1 MVNVTKPKNDT
12 VFRFLLH
19 RNSVLTILIS
29 KIEYEREC
37 GYKLNRLDFNLIIF
51 SVEIE
56 KLTPS
61 FHPNIIFS
69 NKIDPVSL
77 RIMSLHNEILI
88 YSLSFFLFL
97 FRDYCIC
104 PFNLK
109 NHSWILYGTNYWLT
123 YHCIPFMVYECQ
135 VYFKF
140 VSSQDTFII
149 LYFLCTKVNSKNI
162 I

>member
-1 MVNVTKPKNDT
+1 MTFVHSVQAQQNSSFRKFMVNVTKLKNDT

-77 RIMSLHNEILI
+77 RIMSLHNEILVLFTLLFSLLVQRLL
-88 YSLSFFLFL
+88 YLSF
-97 FRDYCIC
+97 
-104 PFNLK
+104 
-109 NHSWILYGTNYWLT
+109 
-123 YHCIPFMVYECQ
+123 
-135 VYFKF
+135 
-140 VSSQDTFII
+140 
-149 LYFLCTKVNSKNI
+149 
-162 I
+162 

>member
-1 MVNVTKPKNDT
+1 MLIWKLSNIASRGNVFHWRNPCLDFSSHCKTQQHSSFRKFMVNVTKPKNDT

-19 RNSVLTILIS
+19 RNSLLTILIS

-51 SVEIE
+51 SAEIE

-77 RIMSLHNEILI
+77 RIMSLHNEILVLFTLLFSLLVQRLL
-88 YSLSFFLFL
+88 YLSF
-97 FRDYCIC
+97 
-104 PFNLK
+104 
-109 NHSWILYGTNYWLT
+109 
-123 YHCIPFMVYECQ
+123 
-135 VYFKF
+135 
-140 VSSQDTFII
+140 
-149 LYFLCTKVNSKNI
+149 
-162 I
+162 

>member
-1 MVNVTKPKNDT
+1 MLIWKLSNIGSWGNLFHWRNPCLNFVHTLQTQQHLSFRKFMVNVTKPKNDT

-37 GYKLNRLDFNLIIF
+37 RYKLNRLDFNLIIF

-69 NKIDPVSL
+69 YKFDPVSL
-77 RIMSLHNEILI
+77 RIMSLHNEILVLFTLLFSLLVQRLL
-88 YSLSFFLFL
+88 YLSF
-97 FRDYCIC
+97 
-104 PFNLK
+104 
-109 NHSWILYGTNYWLT
+109 
-123 YHCIPFMVYECQ
+123 
-135 VYFKF
+135 
-140 VSSQDTFII
+140 
-149 LYFLCTKVNSKNI
+149 
-162 I
+162 

>member
-1 MVNVTKPKNDT
+1 MKTQQHLSFRKFMVNVTKPKNDT

-77 RIMSLHNEILI
+77 RIMSLHNEILVLFTLLFSLLVQRLL
-88 YSLSFFLFL
+88 YLSF
-97 FRDYCIC
+97 
-104 PFNLK
+104 
-109 NHSWILYGTNYWLT
+109 
-123 YHCIPFMVYECQ
+123 
-135 VYFKF
+135 
-140 VSSQDTFII
+140 
-149 LYFLCTKVNSKNI
+149 
-162 I
+162 